1 MLRLMLLRHAKSDSI
16 PGVADIERP
25 LTERGFRQAKQVGK
39 YLREHHLLPEQVV
52 VSSATRTQQTWQAIL
67 AAFDNPVAH
76 TTEDRIYEASVTNII
91 TVIRGIRS
99 APRTL
104 LLIGHNPG
112 LALTTQYLCG
122 QGDAEALARLQM
134 GFPPASLTVMDFDV
148 DAWEDIAEQ
157 GGRLKMFET
166 PDTMDEA

>member
-1 MLRLMLLRHAKSDSI
+1 MLRLMLLRHAKSDTI

-25 LTERGFRQAKQVGK
+25 LTERGFRQATRVGH
-39 YLREHHLLPEQVV
+39 YLREQHLLPEQVV

-67 AAFDNPVAH
+67 PAFDKPVAH
-76 TTEDRIYEASVTNII
+76 ITEDRIYEASVADII
-91 TVIRGIRS
+91 TVIQDTSPGPRS
-99 APRTL
+99 L

-112 LALTTQYLCG
+112 LALTTQFLCG
-122 QGDAEALARLQM
+122 QGEAETLARLQT

-148 DAWEDIAEQ
+148 NTWEDVAEQ

-166 PDTMDEA
+166 PDTMSKA